1 VLLDGFQALMGSDIG
16 LIPAASASASALSNV
31 GPALGLFGPTQ
42 NDLEMVWPAKYLL
55 AFLMILGRL
64 EIFPV
69 LLLFTRGFWK
79 R

>member
-1 VLLDGFQALMGSDIG
+1 
-16 LIPAASASASALSNV
+16 
-31 GPALGLFGPTQ
+31 
-42 NDLEMVWPAKYLL
+42 MVWPAKYLL